1 MKTIN
6 TIKSS
11 NYTFTIK
18 NSVPEVGDLIHQIG
32 VVTEVKEL
40 SQNEVGYFTD
50 SQWRDMDDRNISYDF
65 YRIEYVIQD
74 EEFGDEYDEDYIA
87 IEREA

>member
-1 MKTIN
+1 MS

-11 NYTFTIK
+11 NYTFTIE

-65 YRIEYVIQD
+65 YCIEYVIQD

>member
-1 MKTIN
+1 MS

-65 YRIEYVIQD
+65 YCIEYVIQD
-74 EEFGDEYDEDYIA
+74 EEYDEDYIA

>member
-1 MKTIN
+1 MS

-50 SQWRDMDDRNISYDF
+50 SQWRDMDERNISYDF